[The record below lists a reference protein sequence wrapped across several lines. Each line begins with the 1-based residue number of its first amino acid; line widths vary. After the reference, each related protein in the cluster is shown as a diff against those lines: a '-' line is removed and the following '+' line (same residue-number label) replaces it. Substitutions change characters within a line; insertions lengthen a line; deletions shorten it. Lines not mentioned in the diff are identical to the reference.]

1 MLRESELKEDLSV
14 TFKLVPARAR
24 TALPACALLLALTT
38 GSVLVHADD
47 DDANA
52 LSASADSCSDAS
64 LHATYG
70 FTFQGAILKPDGT
83 HAVEFAG
90 VGDETFDG
98 QGGITSGHLNQVFG
112 GQHSAPNFSG
122 TYSVNADC
130 TGTKT
135 IRIDGRPSNY
145 AFVLVDHA
153 REIETAEIDPG
164 TLLAFTQVRQ

>member
-1 MLRESELKEDLSV
+1 MTL
-14 TFKLVPARAR
+14 KLVPARAR
-24 TALPACALLLALTT
+24 AALPACALLLALTA

-47 DDANA
+47 EDANA
-52 LSASADSCSDAS
+52 ASDSADTCSDAS
-64 LHATYG
+64 LHGTYG
-70 FTFQGAILKPDGT
+70 FSFQGAILKPDGT
-83 HAVEFAG
+83 HAAEFAG

-98 QGGITSGHLNQVFG
+98 HGRITNGHLNQVFA
-112 GQHSAPNFSG
+112 GQPLGPTFTG

-135 IRIDGRPSNY
+135 ISIDGRPSHY

-153 REIETAEIDPG
+153 RAIETAETDPG